1 MATHRGVDS
10 YRKFCLPGH
19 RCRRDNILLFRPP
32 PVTDLPMPAPI
43 SSSPRGARLLAA
55 LLLPFVL
62 AACHHESGA
71 DLRARAEAYRRQGD
85 QGSAVITL
93 KNALEAEPGNAQTRY
108 LLAAIYLET
117 GDGTT
122 AEKEARLA
130 LSQGYPKEPALALL
144 AKSLSLQ
151 AEHQKAL
158 DDTGSDEDAR
168 AELLA
173 PRADAWLALDKQER
187 ARALYEKALRVRA
200 DDAAA
205 MIGLGR
211 LAYLNGDPAA
221 AYAWADRILARDPR
235 HIDALLFRA
244 ELLRAQDKARQAFEV
259 YDKVLALQ
267 PQHRSAH
274 VEKAYTAI
282 GLRRYDMA
290 QAELNAALKLAP
302 GSVLVAYTQAL
313 LDFSRGRMQA
323 SHDSLLKVLRV
334 APEHMPSVLLA
345 GVVNLKLGSYY
356 LAEHHFRHYLERN
369 PGNVYASKMLATALL
384 GSGHG
389 QEALATLAPALN
401 NPQSGAQ
408 KDVQLLALAGES
420 YMRTRDFG
428 QAAELFE
435 KASALDPA
443 SSSLRTSLG
452 LSQLEK
458 GDTARA
464 LRALQAASELDR
476 ESADAAVALIR
487 TELRLGHVDAAA
499 QAVQA
504 LERVQPNNAVVHE
517 LKGLVAIARRD
528 PAAARTALQ
537 RALALDPAYFAAAAD
552 LAQLALDEKRPGL
565 ARQQML
571 DFQAKNKASVPAMT
585 MLASLADLDHK
596 PDDTTR
602 WLEQAAGV
610 DANAVGPSVNLI
622 AQYLRTGRVE
632 KALNLARTLQVG
644 HPDNP
649 DLLDLLGKSQLASGE
664 RAEALETYRKLSFA
678 LPRSAQAL
686 MQVAALNKVLNQ
698 PAQAEETLKGVLAIQ
713 PDFPSAQVELAEL
726 YVRKG
731 SRDLALMVAEQLQRR
746 HPQAAAGYQLQGDIM
761 MAKGQAAQAL
771 PLYERAFQLSPVNEL
786 AIKIDDALRQAGRR
800 DEAAKRLDRWIA
812 AHPDDVRTQAYK
824 AQTWMAQSEFK
835 RASGL
840 LEGVLERQPG
850 NAVALNNLALAYQ
863 ELGDPRARATAEA
876 AYKRA
881 GEQPDVMDTL
891 AWILLDK
898 GSGKEDGA
906 RGLALLRK
914 AHALAPKAR
923 DIRYHL
929 AAALA
934 QQGDR
939 AAARKELEALA
950 AGDMRFAQAGQVREL
965 LAALSRD

>member
-1 MATHRGVDS
+1 
-10 YRKFCLPGH
+10 
-19 RCRRDNILLFRPP
+19 
-32 PVTDLPMPAPI
+32 MPA
-43 SSSPRGARLLAA
+43 STSFYPRGRRLLAA
-55 LLLPFVL
+55 LLLPFL
-62 AACHHESGA
+62 LSACHQESGTQ
-71 DLRARAEAYRRQGD
+71 LRAKAEAYRRQGD
-85 QGSAVITL
+85 QNSAVITL

-108 LLAAIYLET
+108 LLATTYLDI
-117 GDGTT
+117 GDGMS
-122 AEKEARLA
+122 AEKEARQA
-130 LSQGYPKEPALALL
+130 LGRGYPKEPGRALL
-144 AKSLSLQ
+144 AKSLLLQ
-151 AEHQKAL
+151 AEYQKAL
-158 DDTGSDEDAR
+158 DDTGSDDDAH

-187 ARALYEKALRVRA
+187 ALALYEKALRVRA

-205 MIGLGR
+205 MIGMGR
-211 LAYLNGDPAA
+211 LAFLNGDAA
-221 AYAWADRILARDPR
+221 GAYGWADRILARDPD
-235 HIDALLFRA
+235 HIDALLFKA
-244 ELLRAQDKARQAFEV
+244 ELLRAQDKGRQAFDI

-282 GLRRYDMA
+282 GLQRYDMA
-290 QAELNAALKLAP
+290 QSELNAALKLAP
-302 GSVLVAYTQAL
+302 GSVLVAYTQGL
-313 LDFSRGRMQA
+313 LDFSRGRYQI

-369 PGNVYASKMLATALL
+369 PEHVYARKMLATALL

-389 QEALATLAPALN
+389 EEAVATLAPALK

-408 KDVQLLALAGES
+408 KDVHLLALAGES

-452 LSQLEK
+452 LSRLET
-458 GDTARA
+458 GDTTRA
-464 LRALQAASELDR
+464 LRELQAASELDHD
-476 ESADAAVALIR
+476 SADAAVALIR
-487 TELRLGHVDAAA
+487 TELRLQHVDAALL
-499 QAVQA
+499 AVQA
-504 LERVQPNNAVVHE
+504 LERVQPNMAVVHE
-517 LKGLVAIARRD
+517 LKGLVAIARHD
-528 PAAARTALQ
+528 PATARTALQ

-552 LAQLALDEKRPGL
+552 LAQLALDEKRPDL
-565 ARQQML
+565 ALRQIQ
-571 DFQAKNKASVPAMT
+571 DFQARNKASVPAMSL
-585 MLASLADLDHK
+585 LASLADLAHK
-596 PDDTTR
+596 PADTTR
-602 WLEQAAGV
+602 WLEQAASV

-622 AQYLRTGRVE
+622 AQYLRTGQRE
-632 KALNLARTLQVG
+632 KALNLARNLQVG

-649 DLLDLLGKSQLASGE
+649 DLLDLLGKSQLANGQRS
-664 RAEALETYRKLSFA
+664 EALETYRKLSFA

-686 MQVAALNKVLNQ
+686 MQVAALSLVLNQ
-698 PAQAEETLKGVLAIQ
+698 PVQAEDALKGVLAIQ

-746 HPQAAAGYQLQGDIM
+746 HPEAAAGYQLQGDIL
-761 MAKGQAAQAL
+761 MAKRQPAQAL

-786 AIKIDDALRQAGRR
+786 AIKIDDALRQSGRP

-824 AQTWMAQSEFK
+824 AQTWMAEGEFK
-835 RASGL
+835 RAAGL
-840 LEGVLERQPG
+840 LEGVLARQPG
-850 NAVALNNLALAYQ
+850 NAVVLNNLALAYQ
-863 ELGDPRARATAEA
+863 ELGDTRAQATAEA
-876 AYKRA
+876 AYQHA

-891 AWILLDK
+891 AWILVVK
-898 GSGKEDGA
+898 GAGKEDGA
-906 RGLALLRK
+906 RGLALLQK

-934 QQGDR
+934 KQGDR
-939 AAARKELEALA
+939 AGARRELEALT
-950 AGDMRFAQAGQVREL
+950 AGDMRFAQAERARGL
-965 LAALSRD
+965 LAELSREP

>member
-1 MATHRGVDS
+1 
-10 YRKFCLPGH
+10 
-19 RCRRDNILLFRPP
+19 
-32 PVTDLPMPAPI
+32 MPAPT
-43 SSSPRGARLLAA
+43 SSYPHGRRLLAA
-55 LLLPFVL
+55 LLLPFAL
-62 AACHHESGA
+62 GACHHESGA
-71 DLRARAEAYRRQGD
+71 DLRAKAEAFRRQGD
-85 QGSAVITL
+85 QNSAVITL

-108 LLAAIYLET
+108 LLAATYLET
-117 GDGTT
+117 GDGMS

-130 LSQGYPKEPALALL
+130 LSQGYAKEPALALL

-151 AEHQKAL
+151 AEYQKAI

-173 PRADAWLALDKQER
+173 PRGDAWLALDKQER
-187 ARALYEKALRVRA
+187 ARALYEKALRVRP

-205 MIGLGR
+205 MIGMGR

-221 AYAWADRILARDPR
+221 AYGWADRILARDPKD
-235 HIDALLFRA
+235 IDALLFRA
-244 ELLRAQDKARQAFEV
+244 ELLRAQDKAQQAFET

-282 GLRRYDMA
+282 GLQRYDMA

-323 SHDSLLKVLRV
+323 SHDSLLKVLKV

-369 PGNVYASKMLATALL
+369 PGNVYATKMLATALL

-389 QEALATLAPALN
+389 GDALAALEPALN

-408 KDVQLLALAGES
+408 KDVHLLALAGES

-464 LRALQAASELDR
+464 LRELQAASELDR
-476 ESADAAVALIR
+476 DSAGAAVTLIR

-504 LERVQPNNAVVHE
+504 LERVQPNNAVAHE

-528 PAAARTALQ
+528 PVAARSALL
-537 RALALDPAYFAAAAD
+537 RALALDPSYFAAAAD
-552 LAQLALDEKRPGL
+552 LAQLALDEKRPEL
-565 ARQQML
+565 ARRQLL

-585 MLASLADLDHK
+585 MLASLADIERK
-596 PDDTTR
+596 PEDATR
-602 WLEQAAGV
+602 WLEQAASVEPG
-610 DANAVGPSVNLI
+610 AVGPNVNLI
-622 AQYLRTGRVE
+622 AQYLRIGRHE
-632 KALNLARTLQVG
+632 KALNLARNLQVG

-649 DLLDLLGKSQLASGE
+649 DLLDLLGKSQLANGQ

-698 PAQAEETLKGVLAIQ
+698 PVQAEEALKGVLAIQ
-713 PDFPSAQVELAEL
+713 PDFPPAQVELAEL

-731 SRDLALMVAEQLQRR
+731 SRDLALMVADQLQRR
-746 HPQAAAGYQLQGDIM
+746 HPEAAAGYQLQGDIM
-761 MAKGQAAQAL
+761 MAKRQPAAAL
-771 PLYERAFQLSPVNEL
+771 PLYERAFKLSAVNEL

-800 DEAAKRLDRWIA
+800 DEAVKRFDRWIA
-812 AHPDDVRTQAYK
+812 AHPDDARAQAYK
-824 AQTWMAQSEFK
+824 AQTWMAEGEFK
-835 RASGL
+835 RAAAL
-840 LEGVLERQPG
+840 LEQVRERQPD
-850 NAVALNNLALAYQ
+850 NAVVLNNLALAYQ
-863 ELGDPRARATAEA
+863 ELGDPRARAAAEA

-891 AWILLDK
+891 AWILAGK
-898 GSGKEDGA
+898 GGSKEDGA
-906 RGLALLRK
+906 RALALLQK

-934 QQGDR
+934 RQGDR
-939 AAARKELEALA
+939 AGARKELEALA
-950 AGDMRFAQAGQVREL
+950 AGDMRFAQADQVRGL
-965 LAALSRD
+965 LAELSRP

>member
-1 MATHRGVDS
+1 
-10 YRKFCLPGH
+10 
-19 RCRRDNILLFRPP
+19 
-32 PVTDLPMPAPI
+32 MPAPT
-43 SSSPRGARLLAA
+43 SSFPRGPGLLAA

-62 AACHHESGA
+62 GACRHESGA
-71 DLRARAEAYRRQGD
+71 DLRARADAFRRQGD
-85 QGSAVITL
+85 QSSAVITL

-108 LLAAIYLET
+108 LLAATYLET
-117 GDGTT
+117 GDGVS

-130 LSQGYPKEPALALL
+130 LRQGYPREAALALV

-151 AEHQKAL
+151 AAYQKAL
-158 DDTGSDEDAR
+158 DDTGSDDDAR

-211 LAYLNGDPAA
+211 LAFLNGDPAA
-221 AYAWADRILARDPR
+221 AYAWADRILARDPK

-244 ELLRAQDKARQAFEV
+244 ELLRAQGQAPQAFAI

-274 VEKAYTAI
+274 IEKAYTAI
-282 GLRRYDMA
+282 GLQRYDMA
-290 QAELNAALKLAP
+290 QAELNAASKLAP

-356 LAEHHFRHYLERN
+356 LAEHHFRHYLERD
-369 PGNVYASKMLATALL
+369 PGHVYARKMLATALL

-389 QEALATLAPALN
+389 QEALTELEPALN
-401 NPQSGAQ
+401 NPQAGAQ
-408 KDVQLLALAGES
+408 QDAHLFALAGES

-428 QAAELFE
+428 HAAELFE

-452 LSQLEK
+452 LSRLEK

-464 LRALQAASELDR
+464 LRELQAASELDR
-476 ESADAAVALIR
+476 GSADAAVALIR
-487 TELRLGHVDAAA
+487 TELRLQHIDAAA
-499 QAVQA
+499 TAVEA
-504 LERVQPNNAVVHE
+504 LERAQPNNAVAHE
-517 LKGLVAIARRD
+517 LKGLVAIARHD

-552 LAQLALDEKRPGL
+552 LAQLALDQKRL
-565 ARQQML
+565 DEARQRML
-571 DFQAKNKASVPAMT
+571 DFLARNKNNVPAMT

-596 PDDTTR
+596 PAETTR
-602 WLEQAAGV
+602 LLEQAASV
-610 DANAVGPSVNLI
+610 DPNAVGPNVNLI
-622 AQYLRTGRVE
+622 AQYLRTGQRD

-649 DLLDLLGKSQLASGE
+649 DLLDLLGKSQLANGQ
-664 RAEALETYRKLSFA
+664 RGEALETYRRLSFA

-698 PAQAEETLKGVLAIQ
+698 PAQAEEALKGVLAIQ
-713 PDFPSAQVELAEL
+713 PDFPSAQLELAEL

-746 HPQAAAGYQLQGDIM
+746 HPDAAAGFQLQGDVM
-761 MAKGQAAQAL
+761 MAKRQAADAV

-800 DEAAKRLDRWIA
+800 GEAARRLDRWIA
-812 AHPDDVRTQAYK
+812 AHPDDARTQAYK
-824 AQTWMAQSEFK
+824 AQTWMAEGEFK
-835 RASGL
+835 RAAGL

-850 NAVALNNLALAYQ
+850 NAVVLNNLALAYQ

-876 AYKRA
+876 AYKHA

-891 AWILLDK
+891 AWILVGK
-898 GSGKEDGA
+898 GSTNDDGA
-906 RGLALLRK
+906 RGLALLQK

-934 QQGDR
+934 RQGDR
-939 AAARKELEALA
+939 AGARKELEALA
-950 AGDMRFAQAGQVREL
+950 AGDMRFAQADQVRGL
-965 LAALSRD
+965 LAALSRPE